1 MRGLTP
7 RSTRGP
13 AAGHLARDAP
23 WFIMR
28 LAGPAPHR
36 RARVT
41 SNVRPH
47 KRHLSSHERL
57 PEVPP
62 RPRPRRTTSL
72 VRNAL
77 VASHMQGVWRAL
89 SSSTNEKRSC
99 VRACLLSVWPCSV
112 CSVTEHGGCGNLH
125 PGLRGHLPCST
136 RHCSPRSGAGVMNS
150 SAECKHR
157 SRGSGALL
165 RHTAVNAQTQQACVS
180 ALWVRPNTSV
190 NARPNGIAL
199 GPQVARC
206 HHPPRGPSA
215 IPSVPRY
222 LER

>member
-1 MRGLTP
+1 M
-7 RSTRGP
+7 
-13 AAGHLARDAP
+13 
-23 WFIMR
+23 
-28 LAGPAPHR
+28 
-36 RARVT
+36 
-41 SNVRPH
+41 
-47 KRHLSSHERL
+47 
-57 PEVPP
+57 
-62 RPRPRRTTSL
+62 
-72 VRNAL
+72 

-190 NARPNGIAL
+190 NARRNGGAL
-199 GPQVARC
+199 ARKAVCCIIGLAGQAPHRRSRLSSNVRPRLPPIWHSKGLSRSRSFATPDSVRLLSACTQSQHIQPVASPDRAAC
-206 HHPPRGPSA
+206 RNAPRAVAGLIRLWKES
-215 IPSVPRY
+215 
-222 LER
+222 